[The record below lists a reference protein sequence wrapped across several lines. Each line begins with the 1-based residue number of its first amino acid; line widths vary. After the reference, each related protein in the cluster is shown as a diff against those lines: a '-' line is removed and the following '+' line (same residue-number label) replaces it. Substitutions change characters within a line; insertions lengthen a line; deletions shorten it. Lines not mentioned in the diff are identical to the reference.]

1 MKNDKKK
8 IQVDHITTLNGMM
21 TFGIIDNRQHILDF
35 VNTGYAEMDPFI
47 ADCKV
52 QAMRDGNVYI
62 TERPRRQRNSPLFR
76 EDNSTLTLGKDGK
89 YYFCFTIEKSDVKRL
104 PDRLVYQALSIAQ
117 KVDHTILKSKG
128 RKGLVEKKSTTK

>member
-62 TERPRRQRNSPLFR
+62 TEKAKRVRGKALFR
-76 EDNSTLTLGKDGK
+76 EDNASLTLGRDHR
-89 YYFCFTIEKSDVKRL
+89 YYFVFTLPKELLPEL
-104 PDRLVYQALSIAQ
+104 PDRLVLQSLSIAQ
-117 KVDHTILKSKG
+117 KVAKMISGLGGKKASK
-128 RKGLVEKKSTTK
+128 K